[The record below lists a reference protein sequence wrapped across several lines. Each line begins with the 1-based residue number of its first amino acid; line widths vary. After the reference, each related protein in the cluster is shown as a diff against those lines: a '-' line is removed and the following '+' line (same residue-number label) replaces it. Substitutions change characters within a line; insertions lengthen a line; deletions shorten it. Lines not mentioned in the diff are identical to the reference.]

1 MATLDSLAW
10 ALPAALSAAHGERE
24 QAQGAIQ
31 ACALLPGYCTRLLQL
46 TAAFELGDSARLLAA
61 TQLKNEILRR
71 WCAGPRGIPEAER
84 PVLREG
90 LLARL
95 ATDEP
100 CEQVGLQ
107 IGMTV
112 ARIMRSE
119 ANRGLGTVLQ
129 AFLDAM
135 LQRQHLPPHA
145 LLALLHTAK
154 ELGTMRLP
162 AQKLLAARVA
172 RLLLPSLSQQWSAA
186 LHAAMQPASDVR
198 SVAAATLFTK
208 VVRQLHDRIAAV
220 AARPE
225 AEAEAEQQRQ
235 QQQQQLAETA
245 QLVLAAAPLVQ
256 QRCAASGAG
265 AAWVRLGGALGKLL
279 GALAARDTRGG
290 EGGEGSE
297 DGESEEDGEGAAGAD
312 DGGFPWGEAARV
324 CWGVLLLEAE
334 GRQRLLAAAS
344 PHGGQGGEGGKG
356 GEGAALAA
364 LAARERGAS
373 ALPTHCARLLERG
386 TAGRA
391 AVAAA
396 VAAPLGARPELLP
409 ALLSLMALP
418 AAQLAEWE
426 ADAEEFACGLL
437 LPPLEPLDAGP
448 GEEGDDDDDDDSGG
462 DEGAEEEE
470 EGGACFDEA
479 DASLAG
485 AAANVGGHA
494 HRLQQAAE
502 TLLVAL
508 LWCHPPTNLP
518 PASHLPPRASCLLS
532 PPPSPRPR
540 PSSAPR
546 LSPNHARP
554 QVVPRSRAPPGAAAA
569 HRAMHRRRAAAAAVA
584 ARGELCR
591 ARAVRVPAAG
601 HLRLRHP
608 PRRLPARG
616 ECARNR
622 CRPHRRRH
630 TSRRAAA
637 EWLAAGAAVLAAL
650 VLVGLW
656 RGR

>member
-1 MATLDSLAW
+1 MASSLDSLAW

-71 WCAGPRGIPEAER
+71 WCAGPRGIPETER

-145 LLALLHTAK
+145 LLALLHTTK

-290 EGGEGSE
+290 EGGEGGEGSE
-297 DGESEEDGEGAAGAD
+297 DGESEEDGGGAAGAD
-312 DGGFPWGEAARV
+312 DGSFPWGEAARV

-344 PHGGQGGEGGKG
+344 PHGGEGGEGG
-356 GEGAALAA
+356 ERAALAA

-396 VAAPLGARPELLP
+396 VAAPLGVRPELLP

-437 LPPLEPLDAGP
+437 LPPLEPLDTGP
-448 GEEGDDDDDDDSGG
+448 GEEGDDDDDSGG

-479 DASLAG
+479 DAGLAG

-508 LWCHPPTNLP
+508 LWCRPPTKLASFLPP
-518 PASHLPPRASCLLS
+518 PASCLLPPLPAPAPPPLPVSAAACSLAGRAPKPRLSWRSSCPPSRAPPPSRCSNSCGARRAMPRSGCARASCRTPSATAPSSPPACARRTRSQPQPPLPPPHLPPR
-532 PPPSPRPR
+532 
-540 PSSAPR
+540 
-546 LSPNHARP
+546 
-554 QVVPRSRAPPGAAAA
+554 
-569 HRAMHRRRAAAAAVA
+569 
-584 ARGELCR
+584 RG
-591 ARAVRVPAAG
+591 
-601 HLRLRHP
+601 
-608 PRRLPARG
+608 
-616 ECARNR
+616 
-622 CRPHRRRH
+622 
-630 TSRRAAA
+630 
-637 EWLAAGAAVLAAL
+637 
-650 VLVGLW
+650 
-656 RGR
+656 

>member
-1 MATLDSLAW
+1 MAANLDSLAW
-10 ALPAALSAAHGERE
+10 ALSAALSAAHGERE

-172 RLLLPSLSQQWSAA
+172 RLLLPSLSQQWSVA
-186 LHAAMQPASDVR
+186 LHAAMQPASDLR

-225 AEAEAEQQRQ
+225 PEAEAEQQQQQ

-290 EGGEGSE
+290 EGGEGGE
-297 DGESEEDGEGAAGAD
+297 DGVSEEDGEGTAGAD
-312 DGGFPWGEAARV
+312 EGSFPWGEAARV

-344 PHGGQGGEGGKG
+344 PQCGER
-356 GEGAALAA
+356 GERGALAA

-437 LPPLEPLDAGP
+437 LPPLEPLDARP
-448 GEEGDDDDDDDSGG
+448 GEEGDDDDDDDGGG

-470 EGGACFDEA
+470 EGGGAGSDEA
-479 DASLAG
+479 DAGLAG

-494 HRLQQAAE
+494 HRLQQE
-502 TLLVAL
+502 TLTLTQFLTLTLTRTRTRTRSRSRSLSRSLSLSLIRTLTLTLTLSLTLTLTPATAGGGDAPRRASLV
-508 LWCHPPTNLP
+508 PPTHKTCLPP
-518 PASHLPPRASCLLS
+518 PASRLLTPLLAPSLLRS
-532 PPPSPRPR
+532 PSQPQP
-540 PSSAPR
+540 AR
-546 LSPNHARP
+546 L
-554 QVVPRSRAPPGAAAA
+554 QVVPRGRASPGTAAA
-569 HRAMHRRRAAAAAVA
+569 HRAVHRRRAAAAT
-584 ARGELCR
+584 G
-591 ARAVRVPAAG
+591 
-601 HLRLRHP
+601 
-608 PRRLPARG
+608 
-616 ECARNR
+616 
-622 CRPHRRRH
+622 
-630 TSRRAAA
+630 
-637 EWLAAGAAVLAAL
+637 
-650 VLVGLW
+650 
-656 RGR
+656 